1 MHPSP
6 ETLPDFELW
15 FLNSATDLVAAVLIL
30 IAGWIASRWAGRWTQ
45 RGLSRVH
52 HFDETL
58 KPLLSSFVRYAI
70 LIATFIAVLQ
80 RFGVETTSFIAL
92 VGAAGV
98 AVGLALQGTLSN
110 VAAGVMLLVLRP
122 FRVGDGIQAAGQ
134 SGTVREIGLFTT
146 ILVSDDLAYVS
157 VPNASIFNGVIV
169 NNSREPNRRINFI
182 VSIDF
187 SNEIDTAQ
195 KIVLDVLRG
204 DPRVLVHRRRRRALP
219 RCTNMQS
226 TSWCVAGCA
235 MPTAKPCC
243 FPFRRRSRTV
253 FTRPASPSPPAV
265 RRRPREPNP
274 NPPRQVRPSKR
285 RIDRFVLSY
294 RHPKRWN
301 NTGLRSV
308 FRPSPNARDPER
320 FGT

>member
-6 ETLPDFELW
+6 ETLPTFELW
-15 FLNSATDLVAAVLIL
+15 ALNSATGIVAAVLIL
-30 IAGWIASRWAGRWTQ
+30 ITGWIAAGWAARWTS
-45 RGLSRVH
+45 RGLGRLH

-58 KPLLSSFVRYAI
+58 KPLVASLVRYAI

-80 RFGVETTSFIAL
+80 RFGVETTSFIAV

-146 ILVSDDLAYVS
+146 ILVNDDLAYVS
-157 VPNASIFNGVIV
+157 IPNAAIFGGVIV

-195 KIVLDVLRG
+195 KIVLDVLRS
-204 DPRVLVHRRRRRALP
+204 DPRVLESPPPMTGVGALREYAIDIVVRCWVRNADNEAVMFSVQKAIKDRFHAAGIAIPARRQTATARAEP
-219 RCTNMQS
+219 EPAT
-226 TSWCVAGCA
+226 
-235 MPTAKPCC
+235 
-243 FPFRRRSRTV
+243 
-253 FTRPASPSPPAV
+253 TRPAA
-265 RRRPREPNP
+265 
-274 NPPRQVRPSKR
+274 QKA
-285 RIDRFVLSY
+285 
-294 RHPKRWN
+294 H
-301 NTGLRSV
+301 
-308 FRPSPNARDPER
+308 
-320 FGT
+320 

>member
-6 ETLPDFELW
+6 ETLPAFELW
-15 FLNSATDLVAAVLIL
+15 LLNSATNLVAAVLIL
-30 IAGWIASRWAGRWTQ
+30 IAGWIASRWAGRGMQ

-80 RFGVETTSFIAL
+80 RFGVETTSFIAV

-157 VPNASIFNGVIV
+157 IPNASIFNGVIV

-187 SNEIDTAQ
+187 SNEIDIAQ

-204 DPRVLVHRRRRRALP
+204 DPRVL
-219 RCTNMQS
+219 
-226 TSWCVAGCA
+226 
-235 MPTAKPCC
+235 K
-243 FPFRRRSRTV
+243 
-253 FTRPASPSPPAV
+253 SPPPQTGVAALHEYAIDIVVRCWVRNADNEAV
-265 RRRPREPNP
+265 LFSV
-274 NPPRQVRPSKR
+274 QKA
-285 RIDRFVLSY
+285 IKDRFHAAGIAIPA
-294 RHPKRWN
+294 RRQTATARAEPEPAAAHPAAQK
-301 NTGLRSV
+301 TH
-308 FRPSPNARDPER
+308 
-320 FGT
+320 